1 MKIKQASELIEKLI
15 KEIGKVF
22 VGTNESIKKLLL
34 GYLTGLHVLI
44 EDIPGVGK
52 TTLARTL
59 AKVID
64 LDFGRIQF
72 TPDLLPGDVLG
83 MTIWSIE
90 KKDFIFKKG
99 AIMHQFVLADEINR
113 ASAQTQSALLE
124 AMQEGSVTVDGTTYP
139 LPEPFFVIATQN
151 PITFSGTFQLPE
163 AQIDRFGISFSVGYP
178 KASDEI
184 KILERFQ
191 EKNPIDELKPIAK
204 PEDIINIKSLIR
216 KIQANTNIKE
226 YLILIAENTRKST
239 KIKLGMSPRATQ
251 HLLLVSQANALISGR
266 DFVVPEDITANA
278 CDVLAHRIIL
288 SAEARMENLSS
299 RGAVSE
305 IIMKLKMPSGI

>member
-1 MKIKQASELIEKLI
+1 MEKEQAAEIVNKLI
-15 KEIGKVF
+15 KEISKVF
-22 VGTNESIKKLLL
+22 VGTENSIKKLLL
-34 GYLTGLHVLI
+34 GYLSGLHVLI

-59 AKVID
+59 AKVVN

-124 AMQEGSVTVDGTTYP
+124 AMQEGSVTVDGTTYY

-151 PITFSGTFQLPE
+151 PISFVGTFQLPE
-163 AQIDRFGISFSVGYP
+163 AQIDRFGISFSLGYP
-178 KASDEI
+178 GADDEF

-191 EKNPIDELKPIAK
+191 ESNPLEELKPVAS
-204 PEDIINIKSLIR
+204 PEDIIGLRQLVR
-216 KIQANTNIKE
+216 KVQANANIKE
-226 YLILIAENTRKST
+226 YLVKIADSTRKST

-251 HLLLVSQANALISGR
+251 HILLVSQANALIAGR
-266 DFVVPEDITANA
+266 DFIIPEDITANA
-278 CDVLAHRIIL
+278 LDVLAHRIIL

-299 RGAVSE
+299 RNVVNE
-305 IIMKLKMPSGI
+305 IIKNLNMPSGF

>member
-1 MKIKQASELIEKLI
+1 
-15 KEIGKVF
+15 
-22 VGTNESIKKLLL
+22 
-34 GYLTGLHVLI
+34 
-44 EDIPGVGK
+44 
-52 TTLARTL
+52 
-59 AKVID
+59 
-64 LDFGRIQF
+64 
-72 TPDLLPGDVLG
+72 
-83 MTIWSIE
+83 
-90 KKDFIFKKG
+90 
-99 AIMHQFVLADEINR
+99 MHQFVLADEINR

-178 KASDEI
+178 TASDEI

>member
-1 MKIKQASELIEKLI
+1 MEIKESAELVNRLI
-15 KEIGKVF
+15 KELGAVF
-22 VGTNESIKKLLL
+22 VGTESCIKKVLL

-59 AKVID
+59 AKAVD

-124 AMQEGSVTVDGTTYP
+124 AMQEGAVTVDSKTYR

-151 PITFSGTFQLPE
+151 PVTFSGTFQLPE
-163 AQIDRFGISFSVGYP
+163 AQIDRFGISFSIGYP
-178 KASDEI
+178 NSEDEI
-184 KILERFQ
+184 AILDRFQ
-191 EKNPIDELKPIAK
+191 EENPIDNVTPKAK
-204 PEDIINIKSLIR
+204 PEDITEIRKQVR
-216 KIQANTNIKE
+216 KIQVNKIIKE
-226 YLILIAENTRKST
+226 YLVEIAEHTRKSP

-251 HLLLVSQANALISGR
+251 HLLLVSQANALFSGR
-266 DFVVPEDITANA
+266 DFVIPEDITANA
-278 CDVLAHRIIL
+278 NDVLAHRMIL
-288 SAEARMENLSS
+288 SAEARMENISQ
-299 RGAVSE
+299 RDAVTG
-305 IIMKLKMPSGI
+305 IIDKIKMPSGL